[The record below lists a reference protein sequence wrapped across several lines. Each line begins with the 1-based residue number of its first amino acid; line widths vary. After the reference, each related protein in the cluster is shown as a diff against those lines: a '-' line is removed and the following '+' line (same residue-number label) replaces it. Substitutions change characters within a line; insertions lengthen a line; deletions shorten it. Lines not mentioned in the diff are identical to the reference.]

1 MNGLIIGGN
10 GYVGNG
16 IYKVLK
22 KSGFNP
28 ISTTRSKKILTNS
41 ITLNLN
47 DNTDHLNKYLSTN
60 FNHDYFKYVIIASGY
75 TKYIEDKDM
84 GLISDLVVKNII
96 EANFLWV
103 YRALSIIN
111 MNRVFTSDCKIIVI
125 SSTAGIYAK
134 GSNIIYSAMKSAVN
148 SLVRSSSQW
157 MRKEQKVI
165 SLCPGLLKGGMT
177 EDAPNLYKE
186 HWKNIYKKG
195 ELPND
200 IDIGE
205 KVKEILFSE
214 SIKTG
219 SIIELN
225 F

>member
-1 MNGLIIGGN
+1 MNGLIIGGG

-16 IYKVLK
+16 IYEVFK
-22 KSGFNP
+22 KSGLNP
-28 ISTTRSKKILTNS
+28 ISTTRRKKHLKNS

-47 DNTDHLNKYLSTN
+47 DKRDEVNQFLDFN
-60 FNHDYFKYVIIASGY
+60 FHDDYFKYVIIASGY
-75 TKYIEDKDM
+75 TEYIEKKDM
-84 GLISDLVVKNII
+84 GIISDLVLKDII

-103 YRALSIIN
+103 YKALSIIN
-111 MNRVFTSDCKIIVI
+111 MNNVFTSDCKVIVI

-148 SLVRSSSQW
+148 NLVKSSSQW
-157 MRKEQKVI
+157 MRKDQKVI
-165 SLCPGLLKGGMT
+165 SICPGLLDGGMT
-177 EDAPNLYKE
+177 ENAPDIYKE

-200 IDIGE
+200 IDLGE

-214 SIKTG
+214 TIETG
-219 SIIELN
+219 STIELN